1 MRGVKLREKRKD
13 NAETLRN
20 TEKASANLGRQIRD
34 DGEMVSYEKQ
44 YGALLRGIS
53 DEADAMSLDCFR
65 NSSLRVERKM
75 DGTALTQADGAVEK
89 MARRR
94 VAESGLELDVYG
106 EEQGTGGGKAGAG
119 DAKGA
124 AKKARLIIDP
134 IDGTEEFS
142 RGIPTFGTLLGIE
155 LNGEIVAGMCSA
167 PALGTRWWAYR
178 GSGAFRNGEKIRVS
192 RTPQLNEAM
201 VFTTGTGPSKNAEDR
216 ARIRRL
222 LDASRN
228 SRCLGGFWQHM
239 LVAEGAIDAA
249 LDWTSKPWDLAPL
262 GIIVEEAGGR
272 STNIQGERTI
282 YTGDYLSTNGIIHEE
297 AMKLLR

>member
-1 MRGVKLREKRKD
+1 
-13 NAETLRN
+13 
-20 TEKASANLGRQIRD
+20 
-34 DGEMVSYEKQ
+34 VSYGEQ
-44 YGALLRGIS
+44 YGPLLRLIA
-53 DEADAMSLDCFR
+53 DEGDAMSLDCFR
-65 NSSLRVERKM
+65 NSGLRVERKV
-75 DGTALTQADGAVEK
+75 DGTALTQADGAIEK
-89 MARRR
+89 MARKR

-106 EEQGTGGGKAGAG
+106 EEQGTGGGKSSATPAAGR
-119 DAKGA
+119 
-124 AKKARLIIDP
+124 ARLIIDP

-155 LNGEIVAGMCSA
+155 LSGEIVAGMCSA

-178 GSGAFRNGEKIRVS
+178 GEGAYRDGEKIRVS
-192 RTPQLNEAM
+192 RTPRLGEAM
-201 VFTTGTGPSKNAEDR
+201 VFTTGTGPSKSAEDR

-228 SRCLGGFWQHM
+228 SRSLGGFWQHM

-282 YTGDYLSTNGIIHEE
+282 YTGDYLSTNGVIHEE
-297 AMKLLR
+297 AMNLLR

>member
-1 MRGVKLREKRKD
+1 MAINSG
-13 NAETLRN
+13 N
-20 TEKASANLGRQIRD
+20 
-34 DGEMVSYEKQ
+34 DGDMVSYGEK

-53 DEADAMSLDCFR
+53 DEADAMSLECFR

-75 DGTALTQADGAVEK
+75 DGTAVTQADGAIEK
-89 MARRR
+89 MARKR

-106 EEQGTGGGKAGAG
+106 EEQGTGGGTSDTTDSAKSDAGG
-119 DAKGA
+119 GKSDVGGSKGA
-124 AKKARLIIDP
+124 AGRARLIIDP

-178 GSGAFRNGEKIRVS
+178 GEGAFRNGEKIRVS

-228 SRCLGGFWQHM
+228 SRSLGGFWQHM

-262 GIIVEEAGGR
+262 GIIVEEAGGK
-272 STNIQGERTI
+272 STNVQGERTI
-282 YTGDYLSTNGIIHEE
+282 YSGDYLSTNGVI
-297 AMKLLR
+297 A

>member
-1 MRGVKLREKRKD
+1 
-13 NAETLRN
+13 
-20 TEKASANLGRQIRD
+20 
-34 DGEMVSYEKQ
+34 MVSYGEK

-53 DEADAMSLDCFR
+53 DEADAMSLECFR
-65 NSSLRVERKM
+65 NSSLHVERKL
-75 DGTALTQADGAVEK
+75 DGTALTQADGAIEK
-89 MARRR
+89 MARKR
-94 VAESGLELDVYG
+94 VAESGLGLDVYG
-106 EEQGTGGGKAGAG
+106 EEQGTGGGKAAASGGPNAG
-119 DAKGA
+119 R
-124 AKKARLIIDP
+124 ARLIIDP

-155 LNGEIVAGMCSA
+155 LDGEIVAGMCSA

-178 GSGAFRNGEKIRVS
+178 GEGAFRNGEKMRVS
-192 RTPQLNEAM
+192 QTPRLNEAM

-228 SRCLGGFWQHM
+228 SRSIGGFWQHM

-272 STNIQGERTI
+272 STNVLGERTI
-282 YTGDYLSTNGIIHEE
+282 YTGDYLSTNGVIHEE
-297 AMKLLR
+297 AMGLLR

>member
-1 MRGVKLREKRKD
+1 MGFRE
-13 NAETLRN
+13 E
-20 TEKASANLGRQIRD
+20 
-34 DGEMVSYEKQ
+34 YER
-44 YGALLRGIS
+44 LLTGIA
-53 DEADAMSLDCFR
+53 DEADRMAMRYFR
-65 NSSLRVERKM
+65 TTELRVDRKG
-75 DGTALTQADGAVEK
+75 DGTLVTQVDRGIEE
-89 MARRR
+89 MARGKITG
-94 VAESGLELDVYG
+94 AGAAIDVLG
-106 EEQGTGGGKAGAG
+106 EEMGGQGKESANTS
-119 DAKGA
+119 DR
-124 AKKARLIIDP
+124 ARLIIDP

-142 RGIPTFGTLLGIE
+142 RGIPTFGTLLAIE
-155 LNGEIVAGMCSA
+155 LKGEIVAGMCSA

-178 GSGAFRNGEKIRVS
+178 GEGAFRDGEKIRVS
-192 RTPQLNEAM
+192 QTPRLNEAM
-201 VFTTGTGPSKNAEDR
+201 VFTTGTGPSKGPEDR

-272 STNIQGERTI
+272 STNVQGERTI
-282 YTGDYLSTNGIIHEE
+282 YTGDFLSTNGIIHAE